1 MASSTN
7 KTDHIPMLIF
17 CVCFGCIVCVFFF
30 FLRLIFEHFCATL
43 AGIFRATQERSGYSS
58 LFLLLLLLGFA
69 HHTWTFDAYTQC
81 THTHTRT
88 LFMIHSGEMLFKLR
102 AVSSPSRQECEKERQ
117 DPREEEEKDGK
128 STFKRRNIYFVWC
141 LLIIIA

>member
-1 MASSTN
+1 M
-7 KTDHIPMLIF
+7 
-17 CVCFGCIVCVFFF
+17 CVCFFLSSPYFRA
-30 FLRLIFEHFCATL
+30 FLRDSCWDFSRYPREKRLFIVVFAAVAAWFCTPYL
-43 AGIFRATQERSGYSS
+43 DLRCI
-58 LFLLLLLLGFA
+58 
-69 HHTWTFDAYTQC
+69 YTMH
-81 THTHTRT
+81 THTHTLT